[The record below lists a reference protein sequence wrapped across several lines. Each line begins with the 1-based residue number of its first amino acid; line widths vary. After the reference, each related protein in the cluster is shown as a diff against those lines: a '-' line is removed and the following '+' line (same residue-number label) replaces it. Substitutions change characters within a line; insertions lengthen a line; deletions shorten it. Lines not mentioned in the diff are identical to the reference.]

1 MTKRPAAVILI
12 CVLAGCTRTVD
23 NPRATSQASIGPIG
37 AGQVADLLSPDIQNQ
52 DGNRFA
58 VVVPDSCAGT
68 ALEVDPPFLV
78 DHEPAAEDGG
88 HWSGSSGSSE
98 VVNEEM
104 VAVYPSDFS
113 AADALASARR
123 VVESCAGSEVD
134 VTTMADR
141 TYTFTV
147 EAPAAQ
153 APAGSVLWSLRSAE
167 WNCDNLVVAAHN
179 AAIEV
184 TSCGPGGGMD
194 TVAAAEQAL
203 ARIEMLADNTA

>member
-1 MTKRPAAVILI
+1 MTKRWAAVVLI
-12 CVLAGCTRTVD
+12 CAVAGCTRAVD
-23 NPRATSQASIGPIG
+23 NPHATPQASIGPIT
-37 AGQVADLLSPDIQNQ
+37 AGQVGDLLSPDIQNR

-58 VVVPDSCAGT
+58 KVVPDRCAGT

-78 DHEPAAEDGG
+78 DHGPAASDGG
-88 HWSGSSGSSE
+88 HWSGTNGRSE

-113 AADALASARR
+113 AADALESARR
-123 VVESCAGSEVD
+123 TVEACAGGEVE

-147 EAPAAQ
+147 ETTAVQ
-153 APAGSVLWSLRSAE
+153 APAGSVLWSLRSTA
-167 WNCDNLVVAAHN
+167 WNCDNLMVAAHN

-184 TSCGPGGGMD
+184 TSCGPGGGVD

-203 ARIEMLADNTA
+203 TRIEMLADNTA

>member
-1 MTKRPAAVILI
+1 MTKRLAAVVLI
-12 CVLAGCTRTVD
+12 CVVAGCTRTVD
-23 NPRATSQASIGPIG
+23 NPRATPQASIGPIA
-37 AGQVADLLSPDIQNQ
+37 AGQVADLLSPDIQNR

-58 VVVPDSCAGT
+58 VVVPAGCAGT

-78 DHEPAAEDGG
+78 DHGPAAEDGG
-88 HWSGSSGSSE
+88 HWSGVGGSSE

-123 VVESCAGSEVD
+123 VIESCTGSEVD

-147 EAPAAQ
+147 EAPAVP
-153 APAGSVLWSLRSAE
+153 APAGSVLWSLRSTE
-167 WNCDNLVVAAHN
+167 WNCDNLVVAAYN
-179 AAIEV
+179 AAIEA
-184 TSCGPGGGMD
+184 TSCGPSGGMD

-203 ARIEMLADNTA
+203 ERIEMLADNTA